1 MGGDNNQGNESSNE
15 ELHLCNLE
23 RTQRGGVNPD
33 VQTSGEN
40 MNKKVAL
47 FLAGMMMLALLA
59 GCGSPVPEEPMEE
72 EPMEEEPMEEPAETD
87 ELSQDYEDQFL
98 SVATGGTG
106 GTYFPLG
113 GALASIFNSNVP
125 GVTANAEST
134 GASVANIDLVSQGES
149 EMAFIQNDVT
159 FYAYTGT
166 EMFADRPAA
175 IENIRGMAVLYPEMI
190 QIVAAAESG
199 ITSVADLAGK
209 NVAIGAPGSGTE
221 ANARQILAAYGLSY
235 DDLGKADFLS
245 FSEAADQL
253 KNKQI
258 DAAFVT
264 AGIPTAA
271 ISEVATTS
279 DIVIVPFDSAM
290 IEELASDYPFYVE
303 VIIPGGTYPG
313 TDNDTVTTAVQ
324 AMLVVPEDLPEG
336 LVYNMTRAMFENRQA
351 IIDTHDRG
359 NDITLDTA
367 LAGMPIELHP
377 GAARYYD
384 EMGVN

>member
-1 MGGDNNQGNESSNE
+1 
-15 ELHLCNLE
+15 
-23 RTQRGGVNPD
+23 
-33 VQTSGEN
+33 
-40 MNKKVAL
+40 
-47 FLAGMMMLALLA
+47 MLALLA
-59 GCGSPVPEEPMEE
+59 GCGSPAP
-72 EPMEEEPMEEPAETD
+72 EEPAEEPEAPAEEPSEEPADTD
-87 ELSQDYEDQFL
+87 ELTQDYEDQFL
-98 SVATGGTG
+98 SIATGGTG

-113 GALASIFNSNVP
+113 GAMASIFNSNVP

-149 EMAFIQNDVT
+149 ELAFIQNDIT
-159 FYAYTGT
+159 YYAYTGT

-175 IENIRGMAVLYPEMI
+175 IENIRGMAVLYPEII
-190 QIVAAAESG
+190 QIVAAADSG
-199 ITSVADLAGK
+199 ISSVEDLAGK

-221 ANARQILAAYGLSY
+221 ANARQILEIHGLSY

-245 FSEAADQL
+245 FAEAADQL

-264 AGIPTAA
+264 SGIPTAA
-271 ISEVATTS
+271 ITEVATTS
-279 DIVIVPFDSAM
+279 DIMIVPFDSAK
-290 IEELASDYPFYVE
+290 IAELASAYPFYVE
-303 VIIPGGTYPG
+303 VTIPGGTYPG
-313 TDNDTVTTAVQ
+313 NDGDIVTTAVQ

-336 LVYNMTRAMFENRQA
+336 LVYNMTRAMFENQQV

-367 LAGMPIELHP
+367 LSGMPIELHP
-377 GAARYYD
+377 GAARYYE

>member
-1 MGGDNNQGNESSNE
+1 LGGDNNQGNESSNE